1 MKKIAVLITGAFLLA
16 NFAYAGG
23 ILTNTNQ
30 SAQFVRMLSRNAST
44 DLDAVY
50 FNPAGLTQL
59 NNGFYFGLHNQS
71 IFQNRTIESGF
82 KPLNDSIYK
91 GEVLAPVFPSAFA
104 VYKLNNWAFSLGFGP
119 NGGGGSAKYDK
130 GLPSFEKLIS
140 SLPMSLSSP
149 SVNIPTTAYSANIK
163 FEGSSVFWGTQLNG
177 SYAIND
183 IISVSAGVRVIMA
196 NNTYNGYLKDIMINP
211 NYPVFKASYTGEMV
225 SATQFFT
232 DGNTFLNGLSSSST
246 ASATALAPAIS
257 GGAGGVLLSNGASI
271 GLTAAQISGIQQLL
285 GAAGMS
291 PAQIGGATLAVAAGT
306 LTSAAPVFA
315 GKAAIM
321 EVNSIATAD
330 KQVDTKQTGMGFT
343 PIIGID
349 IHLEK
354 LNIGIK
360 YEHQTV
366 LKLTNTPSDIDTYP
380 TLFPE
385 EFRNDLPSVIA
396 AGADYMI
403 TDKLKASGS
412 FTMFLDKNISWGGN
426 VYEQERTIDKNFL
439 EMAFGLEYKL
449 TDNFALSAGYMNSN
463 TGVSE
468 QYQSDFSYSN
478 DSYTVG
484 AGFQWNINDRLVFD
498 AGAMLSTYKDETK
511 TFTADFDE
519 LAQKFGSYDEIY
531 GKDTF
536 AFAFGIGYTIMEF
549 GKSKGRRR

>member
-1 MKKIAVLITGAFLLA
+1 MKKFAVLIAGVFLLMNTA
-16 NFAYAGG
+16 TAGG

-50 FNPAGLTQL
+50 FNPAGLTQMK
-59 NNGFYFGLHNQS
+59 NGFYFGLHNQT
-71 IFQNRTIESGF
+71 IFQNRTISSGF

-104 VYKLNNWAFSLGFGP
+104 VYKLNNWAFSAGFGP
-119 NGGGGSAKYDK
+119 NGGGGSAKYDR
-130 GLPSFEKLIS
+130 GLPSFEKLMSAI
-140 SLPMSLSSP
+140 PPSLSAKG
-149 SVNIPTTAYSANIK
+149 IPTNEYSANIQ
-163 FEGSSVFWGTQLNG
+163 FEGSSVFWGAQLNG

-183 IISVSAGVRVIMA
+183 IISVSAGVRVILA
-196 NNTYNGYLKDIMINP
+196 NNTYNGYLKNIMINP
-211 NYPVFKASYTGEMV
+211 NQPAFGASY
-225 SATQFFT
+225 
-232 DGNTFLNGLSSSST
+232 
-246 ASATALAPAIS
+246 
-257 GGAGGVLLSNGASI
+257 NGASLVSAPEFFTAAATTLMGWSTGATSYVNGLDKI
-271 GLTAAQISGIQQLL
+271 ITGGGGNVLLTEGTKAGLTSDQIAQVRGLITAAGQNPTGVNIQQAKAIL
-285 GAAGMS
+285 S
-291 PAQIGGATLAVAAGT
+291 E
-306 LTSAAPVFA
+306 AAPAFSEKGVSMA
-315 GKAAIM
+315 KNAA
-321 EVNSIATAD
+321 ATVD
-330 KQVDTKQTGMGFT
+330 KQVDTKQTGTGFT

-360 YEHQTV
+360 YEHQTI
-366 LKLTNTPSDIDTYP
+366 LKLTNATVVDGTG
-380 TLFPE
+380 LFTDGE
-385 EFRNDLPSVIA
+385 ESRSDLPSVIA
-396 AGADYMI
+396 AGADYMV

-412 FTMFLDKNISWGGN
+412 FTMFLDKNIGWGGN
-426 VYEQERTIDKNFL
+426 VYKQVRTIDNNFI

-463 TGVSE
+463 TGVSK

-498 AGAMLSTYKDETK
+498 AGAMLTTYKDDSK
-511 TFTADFDE
+511 TFTEDFDE
-519 LAQKFGSYDEIY
+519 LAKTFGPYNETY